1 MNEVSRKSILIWGL
15 GIGGMLLLI
24 LGGAML
30 ATRSTSQKVLG
41 DTQASLAVAVTAE
54 DWSKGPADASVT
66 LVEYSDFQCPAC
78 KNAEPLVKA
87 LIEQNPDV
95 KFVYR
100 HFPIHDQ
107 SLDAGKA
114 AEAAGAQGKFWEMHD
129 VLFDK
134 QNDWAGKN
142 DAKDKFTQYAK
153 DLGLNMDQFKKDFD
167 DSKSSDSV
175 ALDQSGGDQS
185 GVNATP
191 TFFINGK
198 IVKNANNLKDF
209 QALIDASK

>member
-41 DTQASLAVAVTAE
+41 DTQASLAVSVTAE
-54 DWSKGPADASVT
+54 DWSKGPADASVA

-87 LIEQNPDV
+87 LIEKNPDV

-142 DAKDKFTQYAK
+142 D
-153 DLGLNMDQFKKDFD
+153 
-167 DSKSSDSV
+167 
-175 ALDQSGGDQS
+175 
-185 GVNATP
+185 
-191 TFFINGK
+191 
-198 IVKNANNLKDF
+198 
-209 QALIDASK
+209 